1 MGSNDD
7 AIILDLYTA
16 WCIEEFN
23 ANCVY
28 DEVDE
33 DFTHPRFLKADKIAR
48 KALNAFLYKPTAS
61 LHGILL
67 KLQVACDSEDYMT
80 DALDVAC
87 MATAPHAVVAAVRDL
102 EGVIRHAGCHN
113 PVASCPL

>member
-1 MGSNDD
+1 MTPNDD
-7 AIILDLYTA
+7 STILDLYTA

-61 LHGILL
+61 LHEILL
-67 KLQVACDSEDYMT
+67 KLQVACDCEDYMT
-80 DALDVAC
+80 DALDPAC
-87 MATAPHAVVAAVRDL
+87 MAIAPHAVVAATNDL
-102 EGVIRHAGCHN
+102 AQI
-113 PVASCPL
+113 VACA